1 MTDQPSPQDQARR
14 LAEDAEQRTASAME
28 KLVQSNA
35 FGELLARSTEN
46 VMGLTRIG
54 FDTFDL
60 IIRNLRLAGRKDVA
74 RLGSQLARAEDKLER
89 VLQEVEQLRDEM
101 KQEHETTRRSAAAS
115 KSSSSSSRSRSNG
128 GSRSSSSRSSGS
140 RSSSNGRKRSSSGS
154 RSKSS

>member
-1 MTDQPSPQDQARR
+1 MADQPSQEERARQAMEE
-14 LAEDAEQRTASAME
+14 AEKRTASAME

-60 IIRNLRLAGRKDVA
+60 VIRNLRIAGRKDVA
-74 RLGSQLARAEDKLER
+74 RLGTQLARTEDKLER
-89 VLQEVEQLRDEM
+89 VLQEVEGLRDEL
-101 KQEHETTRRSAAAS
+101 KRDRSS
-115 KSSSSSSRSRSNG
+115 KSGTSRSRASSSN
-128 GSRSSSSRSSGS
+128 GSRSSSSRST
-140 RSSSNGRKRSSSGS
+140 NGRKRSSS